1 MQKIKDIFKKIINR
15 DDFPFIVVVS
25 IYAIINMLLP
35 CVADDMVLRNQYK
48 GLSIWAE
55 KDLIIYD
62 YLYWSSRVVVNCAIH
77 LLLRV
82 SQYIWAIL
90 NTILIYVFL
99 RTLSK
104 LLVPKDN
111 KKVGNIIIACLFV
124 IYPYYQLGSAGW
136 VTTSVTYLWV
146 VILGCIGLIPIRK
159 VLDNEKFSKWEY
171 FVYSF
176 CLLFGAN
183 QEQMSIVILAI
194 YCMFVIYFVI
204 EKKITKY
211 IIVQT
216 FLSIGSLVFILT
228 APGNNARSGTET
240 IRFLDYESLSL
251 IKKVELGFSSAMN
264 KMLTVPSISILFIIL
279 LIIMAYSISKKHK
292 NIIYTVLG
300 CFPPILFS
308 VLYIIS
314 KKTNYGILVINN
326 YGSINV
332 DNHTSLIG
340 YFNIFIMLFI
350 IGLVLINIYVL
361 FGNNIK
367 TLFNQAIFLLG
378 VLTKIALGFSPT
390 VWASGDRTYIF
401 MYFCI
406 ISIICNVYIDLYNRE
421 DENRKKILVL
431 FLIISVINILILIK
445 KSLLV

>member
-1 MQKIKDIFKKIINR
+1 MQKIKDMLKNIINR
-15 DDFPFIVVVS
+15 DDFPFIVVVA

-35 CVADDMVLRNQYK
+35 CVADDVVLRNQYK

-55 KDLIIYD
+55 KDLIIHD
-62 YLYWSSRVVVNCAIH
+62 YLYWSSRIVVNCAIH

-82 SQYIWAIL
+82 SQYVWAIL
-90 NTILIYVFL
+90 NIILIYVFL

-176 CLLFGAN
+176 CLIFGAN

-194 YCMFVIYFVI
+194 YCMFIIYFI
-204 EKKITKY
+204 AEKKITKY

-216 FLSIGSLVFILT
+216 LLSIGSLIFILT

-251 IKKVELGFSSAMN
+251 IKKVELGFSAAMQ
-264 KMLTVPSISILFIIL
+264 KMLTEPSVNILFIIL
-279 LIIMAYSISKKHK
+279 LIIMAYAILKKYKSIF
-292 NIIYTVLG
+292 YTVLG
-300 CFPPILFS
+300 CLPPILVAELF
-308 VLYIIS
+308 III
-314 KKTNYGILVINN
+314 KKTNYGVLSISN

-332 DNHTSLIG
+332 DNHTNLIG

-350 IGLVLINIYVL
+350 IGLVLINIYIL
-361 FGNNIK
+361 FGNSIK
-367 TLFNQAIFLLG
+367 TLLNQAIFLLG
-378 VLTKIALGFSPT
+378 ILTKIALGFSPT

-406 ISIICNVYIDLYNRE
+406 IFIIYNVFMDIYNRE
-421 DENRKKILVL
+421 DKNRKKILML
-431 FLIISVINILILIK
+431 FLIVSAINILILIK
-445 KSLLV
+445 KSLLM